1 MSKIR
6 NFFKSMLGKTK
17 NFFRLMCFDVTR
29 IFRNKVLMCMLFLFP
44 IVMSFILLSM
54 QMDYSE
60 YIVPMAV
67 FSNDEEQT
75 SKIEELFQEELE
87 DVDFVKVESKEE
99 GRQMLL
105 TGKVCFY
112 IEYDSTESELA
123 TFYYDSSSNIGGLL
137 KSYIENFRNEY
148 AFDKIVELIESK
160 LPGVTM
166 SRDHFKLI
174 EFAEIS
180 PDVNSKVQKYLF
192 VIEEVC
198 FISIFIMFGL
208 AFSISR
214 DNETNVSRQLS
225 YTPVSTHTYL
235 STKILTYVLSSVIV
249 FSLILLMGNVVFGIN
264 YASNVFAILGMYL
277 IFAFATASLGTLICN
292 LKNQIASAFLSMAVI
307 LVPVLSLSMQFFNGF
322 SIPIRVFLMLFPS
335 TPFFLL
341 FNYMCYN
348 GVVLWNCV
356 MVLAIQ
362 LIVYYTL
369 SIVCMKLKIKK
380 GN

>member
-6 NFFKSMLGKTK
+6 NFFKSMLGKIK
-17 NFFRLMCFDVTR
+17 NFFRLMFFDVTR

-112 IEYDSTESELA
+112 IEYDSSVSDLA
-123 TFYYDSSSNIGGLL
+123 TFYYDSSSNIGEQL
-137 KSYIENFRNEY
+137 KFHIENFRNEY
-148 AFDKIVELIESK
+148 AFDKLNEFFENKGINMNEAL
-160 LPGVTM
+160 
-166 SRDHFKLI
+166 FKVI

-180 PDVNSKVQKYLF
+180 PGGDAKVQKYLF